1 MDKGARRQVWG
12 RALGRTAIIAVV
24 AVAMTWAIL
33 TLVGRSDIVSVGTLV
48 ELVVSLVIALASTYR
63 TFRLIQELE
72 EARNDLEDISTHDYL
87 TGIYNRRFMVEQATT
102 ILSLSR
108 RHGFP
113 VALIMMDLDHFKAVN
128 DTHGHAKGDA
138 VLIEL
143 ADAIRGMIRT
153 TDVFGRYGGEEFI
166 VFMPHA
172 NLEDAT
178 RLAERIRWEV
188 KNTQIS
194 GLSITLSMGVTVA
207 GEEDKALDGLI
218 GRADVALYEAKN
230 SGRDRVVVAD

>member
-24 AVAMTWAIL
+24 AVAMTWASL
-33 TLVGRSDIVSVGTLV
+33 ALVGRSDIVGVGTLV
-48 ELVVSLVIALASTYR
+48 ALVVSLVIAPASTYR